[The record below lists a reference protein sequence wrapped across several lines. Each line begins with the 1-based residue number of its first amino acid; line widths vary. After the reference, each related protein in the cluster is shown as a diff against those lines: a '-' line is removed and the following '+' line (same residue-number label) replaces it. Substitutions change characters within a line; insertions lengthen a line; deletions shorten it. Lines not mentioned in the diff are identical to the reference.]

1 MFRNDK
7 TNRIGD
13 GVEVYRIE
21 NINLTGYMRLVR
33 TQIKKNLFILNNLHI
48 PPNSSQHVML
58 TLS

>member
-33 TQIKKNLFILNNLHI
+33 TQIKKKSIYIEQFTYT
-48 PPNSSQHVML
+48 PK
-58 TLS
+58 